1 MRSYIM
7 VRVTNLLRVSIF
19 AMLLPA
25 MCSSILSCRKMPEF
39 IKSTTTSVTDGSLT
53 GSIKGFYLLNE
64 GNMGSNKATLDY
76 FDYQSGVYTK
86 NIFAE
91 RNPGVVKE
99 LGDVGN
105 DLQIYGNKLY
115 AVINCSHFVEVMDAQ
130 TAKHITQ
137 ISIPN
142 CRYITFKERFAYVS
156 SYAGPVELDPNSRLG
171 YVAKIDTLT
180 LKVVDSCV
188 VGYQPEQMIIVGS
201 KMYVANSGGYRAP
214 NYDTRVSVIDLNSF
228 KVIKNIEVGIN
239 LHRLAKDRWGN
250 IYVSSR
256 GDYYNTPSMTYV
268 IDSNTDSVES
278 LPLLPNSDMAI
289 CGDSLYIYSAQWNYL
304 TNRNTIDYAIYNLE
318 EKRVV
323 TRSFIKEG
331 AEKQIKTPYGIAL
344 NPESGEIFVADAKD
358 YVTPGSLY
366 CFDRSGR
373 LKWSVTTGDVPAHI
387 AFTTKP
393 LKPL

>member
-1 MRSYIM
+1 M
-7 VRVTNLLRVSIF
+7 VRVINLLRVSIF

-25 MCSSILSCRKMPEF
+25 VCSSILSCRKMPEF

-201 KMYVANSGGYRAP
+201 KMYVANSGGYKAP
-214 NYDTRVSVIDLNSF
+214 NYDVRVSVIDLNSF

-239 LHRLAKDRWGN
+239 LHRMAKDRWGN

-344 NPESGEIFVADAKD
+344 NPESGEIFIADAKD

>member
-1 MRSYIM
+1 M
-7 VRVTNLLRVSIF
+7 
-19 AMLLPA
+19 
-25 MCSSILSCRKMPEF
+25 
-39 IKSTTTSVTDGSLT
+39 
-53 GSIKGFYLLNE
+53 
-64 GNMGSNKATLDY
+64 
-76 FDYQSGVYTK
+76 
-86 NIFAE
+86 
-91 RNPGVVKE
+91 
-99 LGDVGN
+99 
-105 DLQIYGNKLY
+105 
-115 AVINCSHFVEVMDAQ
+115 
-130 TAKHITQ
+130 
-137 ISIPN
+137 
-142 CRYITFKERFAYVS
+142 
-156 SYAGPVELDPNSRLG
+156 ELDPNSRLG

-180 LKVVDSCV
+180 LKVVDTCV
-188 VGYQPEQMIIVGS
+188 VGYQPEQMVIVGS

-239 LHRLAKDRWGN
+239 LHRMAKDRWGN

-268 IDSNTDSVES
+268 IDSNTDNVES

-289 CGDSLYIYSAQWNYL
+289 CGDSLYIYSAQWNYF

>member
-1 MRSYIM
+1 M

-39 IKSTTTSVTDGSLT
+39 IKSTTSSVTDGSLT

-105 DLQIYGNKLY
+105 DLQIYGDKLY

-180 LKVVDSCV
+180 LKVVDTCV
-188 VGYQPEQMIIVGS
+188 VGYQPEQMVIVGS

-239 LHRLAKDRWGN
+239 LHRMAKDRWGN

-268 IDSNTDSVES
+268 IDSNTDSVER

-289 CGDSLYIYSAQWNYL
+289 CGDSLYIYSAQWNYF
-304 TNRNTIDYAIYNLE
+304 TNRNTIDYAIYNVE